1 VRIKG
6 ETVEKPKPLIC
17 DLIGKDREMINDS
30 TVRLR
35 LELGF
40 AMLHM
45 LKESCQG
52 IYKARDFSPSRI
64 WFKGAGI
71 ICDEII
77 ERVEDALIVLEEI
90 DRDREKETSA
100 ESGEG
105 QKEIPTAQGE

>member
-1 VRIKG
+1 MIDHNAVRI
-6 ETVEKPKPLIC
+6 
-17 DLIGKDREMINDS
+17 
-30 TVRLR
+30 R

-40 AMLHM
+40 AMLNM

-71 ICDEII
+71 ICHEII

-100 ESGEG
+100 ESSES
-105 QKEIPTAQGE
+105 QKEIPAAQGE

>member
-1 VRIKG
+1 M
-6 ETVEKPKPLIC
+6 L
-17 DLIGKDREMINDS
+17 NHS

-35 LELGF
+35 FELGV

-45 LKESCQG
+45 LKDSCQG

-71 ICDEII
+71 ICHEII
-77 ERVEDALIVLEEI
+77 ERFEDVIIILEEI
-90 DRDREKETSA
+90 DRDREKETSG
-100 ESGEG
+100 ESSED

>member
-1 VRIKG
+1 
-6 ETVEKPKPLIC
+6 
-17 DLIGKDREMINDS
+17 MINHS
-30 TVRLR
+30 AVRLR

-40 AMLHM
+40 ATLHM

-71 ICDEII
+71 ICHEII

-100 ESGEG
+100 ESSEG

>member
-1 VRIKG
+1 
-6 ETVEKPKPLIC
+6 
-17 DLIGKDREMINDS
+17 MINHS
-30 TVRLR
+30 AVRLR

-40 AMLHM
+40 ATLHM

-100 ESGEG
+100 ESSES
-105 QKEIPTAQGE
+105 QKEIPAAQGEWLTCLPLSFIFFHPPPPLW

>member
-1 VRIKG
+1 M
-6 ETVEKPKPLIC
+6 L
-17 DLIGKDREMINDS
+17 NHS

-35 LELGF
+35 FELGF

-45 LKESCQG
+45 LKDSCQG

-71 ICDEII
+71 ICHEIM
-77 ERVEDALIVLEEI
+77 ERFEDVLIVLEEI

-100 ESGEG
+100 ESTED

>member
-1 VRIKG
+1 M
-6 ETVEKPKPLIC
+6 L
-17 DLIGKDREMINDS
+17 NHS

-35 LELGF
+35 FELGF

-45 LKESCQG
+45 LKDSCQG
-52 IYKARDFSPSRI
+52 IYKARDFSPSRL

-71 ICDEII
+71 ICHEIM
-77 ERVEDALIVLEEI
+77 ERFEDVLIVLEEI

-100 ESGEG
+100 ESTED